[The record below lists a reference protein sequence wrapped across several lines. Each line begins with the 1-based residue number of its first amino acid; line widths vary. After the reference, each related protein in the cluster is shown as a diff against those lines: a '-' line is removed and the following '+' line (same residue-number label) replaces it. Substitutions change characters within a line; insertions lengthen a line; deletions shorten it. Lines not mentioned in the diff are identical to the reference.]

1 MVWGQLCRLLQHAN
15 SRLLFEPR
23 FQLIS
28 GTFKNKIFS
37 EPDFSP
43 KLSQK
48 KRLVPRVTKS
58 TASSQL
64 NVYHLHGSH
73 CRRAVLFCHPWIGTR
88 GTLRLI
94 NFSFIFPVSS
104 DSFVSAEAAVLSTCD
119 DDRFLSARV
128 RGNPLLRAHTS
139 WVYLGLSTVMR
150 ALILFDFKLY
160 HRIGV
165 MSSDWFFLP
174 ESLSQNNWQ

>member
-1 MVWGQLCRLLQHAN
+1 MIYGLDQLAACKLATAVW
-15 SRLLFEPR
+15 
-23 FQLIS
+23 I
-28 GTFKNKIFS
+28 KIKDFNWFLGSKINS

-43 KLSQK
+43 KLCQK
-48 KRLVPRVTKS
+48 KRLVPRVT
-58 TASSQL
+58 TGPQQVQQL
-64 NVYHLHGSH
+64 DVYHLHGSH

-104 DSFVSAEAAVLSTCD
+104 DSFVTAHSAEAAVWPV
-119 DDRFLSARV
+119 FLSARV

-139 WVYLGLSTVMR
+139 WVYLGLSTVMGV
-150 ALILFDFKLY
+150 LILVDFKLN

-165 MSSDWFFLP
+165 MSSVWFFLP
-174 ESLSQNNWQ
+174 ESLS